1 MPFFSPMR
9 NASAKGL
16 VMNTPFNNNLPTQIG
31 DVIINPGNP
40 VNPASKCHETVL
52 LYNNLPTQIGD
63 VIINPGNPV
72 NPVSKCHETVLLYK

>member
-9 NASAKGL
+9 YASAKGL

-40 VNPASKCHETVL
+40 VNPDSKA
-52 LYNNLPTQIGD
+52 D
-63 VIINPGNPV
+63 VKGWI
-72 NPVSKCHETVLLYK
+72 LQ